1 MLDSSSKKY
10 DTDKYWT
17 PQSAKSG
24 LKVSL
29 TYFILLTLV
38 I

>member
-24 LKVSL
+24 LKVCL
-29 TYFILLTLV
+29 IFFILLIHV